1 MIKMNL
7 DITICLKN
15 FLDRQIP
22 LLNPSIKEEDGNYDI
37 YLDIVKK
44 AGSQMVEDGKITY
57 EVSTGLNMELLPVQ
71 EYIEYISK
79 G

>member
-1 MIKMNL
+1 MNL